1 MIAVQRGVASAFSMV
16 LALVA
21 PSCTRS
27 CTPSKARSTKR
38 TVDST
43 PQPVASVKL
52 EPLIEWKAV
61 DSLRVDDYAPAYV
74 SVPVGA
80 TSRRPIVL
88 AAHGNNE
95 TPEAFCT
102 AMRDVVGPKAFV
114 LCPRGEL
121 PPRNQSGYIFTSPQ
135 QLALECEAGIR
146 AIERAYPAYV
156 DKTALMYVGFSRG
169 AYLSVPIISTEPAR
183 FPRAILIEGG
193 QDAWTDDRIRAF
205 GAAGGKRIFFACG
218 QIDCRD
224 DARAVST
231 RLNEVGVETR
241 VTYREAGHVYTGPVG
256 EELRKGIDWVT
267 EGDTR
272 WQ

>member
-1 MIAVQRGVASAFSMV
+1 MTASCSRGC
-16 LALVA
+16 A
-21 PSCTRS
+21 PS
-27 CTPSKARSTKR
+27 SKAHPQKHNVVT
-38 TVDST
+38 T

-61 DSLRVDDYAPAYV
+61 DSLRVDGYAPAYV

-102 AMRDVVGPKAFV
+102 AMRDVIGPKAFV

-121 PPRNQSGYIFTSPQ
+121 PSRNQPGYVFTSPQ

-169 AYLSVPIISTEPAR
+169 AFLSVPIISTEPAR

-218 QIDCRD
+218 QLDCRD
-224 DARAVST
+224 DARAVAV

-267 EGDTR
+267 EGDAR